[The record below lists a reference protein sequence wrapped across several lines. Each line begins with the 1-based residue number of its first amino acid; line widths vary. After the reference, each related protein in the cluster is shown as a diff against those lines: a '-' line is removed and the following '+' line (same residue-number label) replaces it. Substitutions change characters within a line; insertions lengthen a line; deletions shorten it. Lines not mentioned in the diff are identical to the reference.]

1 MKEQSNK
8 DKVGISWKNG
18 TAVYAVH
25 GDEESLVKWLNKE
38 EYDFRERVI
47 YPEARGMRI
56 VKKTGIMLVPVAEYL
71 D

>member
-1 MKEQSNK
+1 MKEQK
-8 DKVGISWKNG
+8 HIGISWKSG
-18 TAVYAVH
+18 AALYAVT
-25 GDEESLVKWLNKE
+25 GDDESLAKWLNKE

-71 D
+71 G

>member
-1 MKEQSNK
+1 MKEQK
-8 DKVGISWKNG
+8 KRMIGISWKNG
-18 TAVYAVH
+18 TAKYAVE
-25 GDEESLVKWLNKE
+25 GDKKSLEKWLNKE

-47 YPEARGMRI
+47 YPESRGMRI